1 MARWPSGKAEAC
13 KAFIPGSNPGL
24 ASSELTTPASAGVSF
39 FATNT
44 LLFELWLNAPE
55 KCKRFSQASL
65 KSASCLSKFTQT
77 WREKPANCSDMTR
90 FSGKSF
96 RLGEKIRLH

>member
-1 MARWPSGKAEAC
+1 
-13 KAFIPGSNPGL
+13 
-24 ASSELTTPASAGVSF
+24 LTTPASAGVSF

>member
-39 FATNT
+39 CRARAPSAA
-44 LLFELWLNAPE
+44 LAEALDCEPE
-55 KCKRFSQASL
+55 KCKESVFEVPIL
-65 KSASCLSKFTQT
+65 
-77 WREKPANCSDMTR
+77 
-90 FSGKSF
+90 
-96 RLGEKIRLH
+96 

>member
-39 FATNT
+39 LSRASSAA
-44 LLFELWLNAPE
+44 LAEALDCEPE
-55 KCKRFSQASL
+55 KCIMSEYIR
-65 KSASCLSKFTQT
+65 
-77 WREKPANCSDMTR
+77 SDMMRKT
-90 FSGKSF
+90 GKSF
-96 RLGEKIRLH
+96 RLGALFRQIVQTWRENQAP